1 MPLYIRD
8 GLVIPDAE
16 LSFETAR
23 SGGPGGQNVNK
34 VETKVT
40 LLFDLERSP
49 SLADVER
56 VVVRERLASRIGKEG
71 VLRVMSQ
78 RHRTQ
83 AQNREA
89 AVERFVELL
98 REALRPRKRR
108 RPTRAPE
115 AAKRRRL
122 EAKRRRSER
131 KRQRAAPDGD

>member
-1 MPLYIRD
+1 MPLFIRD

-49 SLADVER
+49 ILDDAER
-56 VVVRERLASRIGKEG
+56 AVVRERLASRIAKDG

-89 AVERFVELL
+89 AVERFVDLL
-98 REALRPRKRR
+98 RDALRPRKPRR
-108 RPTRAPE
+108 RTRTPQA
-115 AAKRRRL
+115 AKRNRLDAKRRR
-122 EAKRRRSER
+122 AER
-131 KRQRAAPDGD
+131 KRQRASVDGE